1 MNNWKLIALLMVG
14 TTALADEPVN
24 RTLDAAADGTVTVEN
39 VAGSVE
45 VRGWSRNQVEVT
57 GTLGARVEE
66 LIFERDGDEIIIEV
80 KVPRRHSGGIASD
93 LSINVPERS
102 TLEVD
107 TVSADIGVADVLGE
121 QELESVSGDITT
133 EAHAANVELG
143 TVSGDIEVQ
152 GDNQTIRSELTT
164 VSGDIDADSL
174 SGEIGIEAV
183 NGDVSAINGSF
194 SRARVETVNGD
205 IVFHAGLIG
214 DGRLDVE
221 TINGTVDIDFGGD
234 VSARFDIETFNG
246 DIRNCFGPEPV
257 RTSKYAPG
265 RELRFTEGDGDARV
279 SIQTLNGNLRL
290 CK

>member
-24 RTLDAAADGTVTVEN
+24 RTLDAETDGTVTVEN

-57 GTLGARVEE
+57 GTLGDRVEE
-66 LIFERDGDEIIIEV
+66 LVFERDGDEIIIEV

-102 TLEVD
+102 TIEVD
-107 TVSADIGVADVLGE
+107 TVSADIEVADVLGE

-133 EAHAANVELG
+133 EAHAANIELG

-152 GDNQTIRSELTT
+152 GDNQPIRSELTT

-205 IVFHAGLIG
+205 IVFHAGLVG